1 MSLKAASSFLAA
13 PVDLCQHVHPFPK
26 AAVPAPHSPPFYT
39 FSVGVTDDGDGGG
52 ITHRRQGIPP
62 VILPKLLTVHSGQ
75 AACFGSGETIP
86 ASVGRFNQCP
96 DLTIPTLTSLAL
108 GQSVTVA
115 VQFANLSGVTNFTA
129 EV

>member
-13 PVDLCQHVHPFPK
+13 RVNLCQHVRPFPK

-39 FSVGVTDDGDGGG
+39 LTDHNG
-52 ITHRRQGIPP
+52 P
-62 VILPKLLTVHSGQ
+62 
-75 AACFGSGETIP
+75 AACFGSGETVP
-86 ASVGRFNQCP
+86 AFVGTFNQYP

-115 VQFANLSGVTNFTA
+115 VRFANPSGGTNFTA
-129 EV
+129 EVYAGSFQ